1 MHLMSYFLHVFTIM
15 TVFGPPREMFTVV
28 CLVSNVLFLSQMKM
42 IIALVVVALLL
53 IIISKYYTKYMNR
66 V

>member
-1 MHLMSYFLHVFTIM
+1 M
-15 TVFGPPREMFTVV
+15 TVFGPPREMLTVV
-28 CLVSNVLFLSQMKM
+28 CSVSNVLFLSQMKM

>member
-1 MHLMSYFLHVFTIM
+1 MHLMAYFLHVFVIM
-15 TVFGPPREMFTVV
+15 AVFGPPQEIFTVV
-28 CLVSNVLFLSQMKM
+28 CFVSNVLFLSQMKM

>member
-1 MHLMSYFLHVFTIM
+1 MHLMSYFLHVFMIM
-15 TVFGPPREMFTVV
+15 AVFGPPREMCVV
-28 CLVSNVLFLSQMKM
+28 CSVSNVLFLSQMKM

-53 IIISKYYTKYMNR
+53 IIISKYYTEYMNR